1 ELGRALAEA
10 LFGAPDKLVRLDLS
24 EYTDRSAV
32 TRMIGAPP
40 GHIGY
45 DDAGQLTEAVRRDPY
60 TVVLLDEIE
69 KAHPEVAAL
78 LLQVLDAGR
87 LTDAHGRTVDFRHA
101 IVIMTSNIGAD
112 RILAAEQLDDVRE
125 AVLTEARSRL
135 RPELVGRVDEVVL
148 FSRLTRAE
156 LRRIVGLL
164 LEETRERLRA
174 RGVELVVDDAAAD
187 LLAGRDGRPEL
198 GARPLRR
205 TVGRE
210 VERRLARML
219 LSDEIGPGTTVRVT
233 AVDGELVV
241 GA

>member
-1 ELGRALAEA
+1 
-10 LFGAPDKLVRLDLS
+10 
-24 EYTDRSAV
+24 
-32 TRMIGAPP
+32 
-40 GHIGY
+40 
-45 DDAGQLTEAVRRDPY
+45 
-60 TVVLLDEIE
+60 
-69 KAHPEVAAL
+69 
-78 LLQVLDAGR
+78 
-87 LTDAHGRTVDFRHA
+87 
-101 IVIMTSNIGAD
+101 
-112 RILAAEQLDDVRE
+112 
-125 AVLTEARSRL
+125 
-135 RPELVGRVDEVVL
+135 VGRVDEVVL

-219 LSDEIGPGTTVRVT
+219 LAGELAPGDTVHLS
-233 AVDGELVV
+233 AVDGELACERKS
-241 GA
+241 GL